1 MTMRFF
7 FLECLQR
14 FAPSLLKG
22 FWVVV
27 EVTILG
33 FIFSLVLALLLA
45 IGRMSKSRALRGFL
59 IGFIELIRGTP
70 LLVQLFY
77 IYYVIPLLINWALQT
92 PNAVSFTSVFA
103 GVLGLGINYGC
114 YQSKVIRSAILAVH
128 KGQWEAGMA
137 LGFTERQ
144 VLFRIILPQAIH
156 NSIPVFGNYLV
167 MMVKDTSLLS
177 CIAVSELLLRTQAY
191 VSQTFQ
197 TVESYTYLAIAY
209 LIISLPLAQLVK
221 YIEKKI
227 RIA

>member
-1 MTMRFF
+1 MNIRFF

-33 FIFSLVLALLLA
+33 FVFSLILALLLA
-45 IGRMSKSRALRGFL
+45 IGRMSKNRILRGFL

-77 IYYVIPLLINWALQT
+77 IYYVIPLLINWAVQT

-103 GVLGLGINYGC
+103 SVLGLGINYGC
-114 YQSKVIRSAILAVH
+114 YQSEVIRSAILAVH

-191 VSQTFQ
+191 ASQTFQ

-221 YIEKKI
+221 YVEKKI

>member
-45 IGRMSKSRALRGFL
+45 IGRMSKSRVLRGFL

-114 YQSKVIRSAILAVH
+114 YQSEVIRSAILAVH

-191 VSQTFQ
+191 ASQTFQ

>member
-1 MTMRFF
+1 MNMRFF
-7 FLECLQR
+7 WLETLER
-14 FAPSLLKG
+14 FTPSLLKG
-22 FWVVV
+22 FGVVV

-33 FIFSLVLALLLA
+33 FLLSLALALVLA
-45 IGRMSKSRALRGFL
+45 IGRMSKSKALRGVL
-59 IGFIELIRGTP
+59 IAFIELIRGTP

-77 IYYVIPLLINWALQT
+77 IYYVIPLIISWIAGR
-92 PNAVSFTSVFA
+92 PNAVTFTSVFA
-103 GVLGLGINYGC
+103 GILGLGINYGC
-114 YQSKVIRSAILAVH
+114 YQSEVIRSAILAVH

-137 LGFTERQ
+137 LGFTERK

-191 VSQTFQ
+191 ASQTFQ

-227 RIA
+227 RIT

>member
-1 MTMRFF
+1 MNIRFF

-33 FIFSLVLALLLA
+33 FVFSLILALLLA
-45 IGRMSKSRALRGFL
+45 IGRMSKNRILRGFL

-77 IYYVIPLLINWALQT
+77 IYYVIPLLINWAVQT

-114 YQSKVIRSAILAVH
+114 YQSEVIRSAILAVH

-191 VSQTFQ
+191 ASQTFQ

-221 YIEKKI
+221 YVEKKI